1 MHQFLCF
8 CISGTERNKRAYR
21 LFVGQQLFPDPE
33 EVFAELSQPFNE
45 ALLQFFLHRGRE
57 REREKEKEGGEG
69 GERERKKKKSS
80 EYMLSQLKYHRIKF
94 SA

>member
-1 MHQFLCF
+1 MLQFLCF

-45 ALLQFFLHRGRE
+45 ALLQFFCTEEE
-57 REREKEKEGGEG
+57 RENERKRGGGEG
-69 GERERKKKKSS
+69 KKKKRAVS
-80 EYMLSQLKYHRIKF
+80 IC
-94 SA
+94 

>member
-1 MHQFLCF
+1 MLQFLCF

-57 REREKEKEGGEG
+57 REREKEG
-69 GERERKKKKSS
+69 GERERKKR
-80 EYMLSQLKYHRIKF
+80 EQ
-94 SA
+94 

>member
-1 MHQFLCF
+1 MLQFLCF

-45 ALLQFFLHRGRE
+45 ALLQFFCTEEE
-57 REREKEKEGGEG
+57 RERTRERGGGEG
-69 GERERKKKKSS
+69 KKKERAVS
-80 EYMLSQLKYHRIKF
+80 IC
-94 SA
+94 

>member
-1 MHQFLCF
+1 MLQFLCF

-45 ALLQFFLHRGRE
+45 ALLQFFCTEEE
-57 REREKEKEGGEG
+57 RENERKRGGEG
-69 GERERKKKKSS
+69 KKKKESS

>member
-1 MHQFLCF
+1 MLQFLCF

-45 ALLQFFLHRGRE
+45 ALLQFFCTEEE
-57 REREKEKEGGEG
+57 RENERKRG
-69 GERERKKKKSS
+69 GERERKKKSS

>member
-1 MHQFLCF
+1 MLQFLCF
-8 CISGTERNKRAYR
+8 CIGGTERNKRAYR

-57 REREKEKEGGEG
+57 REREKEG
-69 GERERKKKKSS
+69 GERERKKK
-80 EYMLSQLKYHRIKF
+80 EQ
-94 SA
+94 

>member
-1 MHQFLCF
+1 MLQFLCF

-45 ALLQFFLHRGRE
+45 ALLQFFCTEEE
-57 REREKEKEGGEG
+57 RENERKRG
-69 GERERKKKKSS
+69 GERERKKKRAVS
-80 EYMLSQLKYHRIKF
+80 IC
-94 SA
+94 

>member
-1 MHQFLCF
+1 MLQFLCF

-45 ALLQFFLHRGRE
+45 ALLQFFCTEEE
-57 REREKEKEGGEG
+57 RENERKGGGGKEKKE
-69 GERERKKKKSS
+69 SS

>member
-1 MHQFLCF
+1 MLQFLCF
-8 CISGTERNKRAYR
+8 CFSGTERNKRAYR

-45 ALLQFFLHRGRE
+45 ALLQFFCTEEE
-57 REREKEKEGGEG
+57 RENERKRGGRGKEKKE
-69 GERERKKKKSS
+69 SS